1 MIDRQAEEG
10 QGETRRNVIQ
20 LTVWMGTELEN
31 SVFQARNFLSPYQ
44 QLGMLS
50 NSRHSMYKADRLLNR
65 GRLVVV

>member
-1 MIDRQAEEG
+1 M
-10 QGETRRNVIQ
+10 IQ